1 MEDIARSLKNL
12 RKLRNE
18 IKGIQIA
25 IHANRKADVF
35 DIVSGSSDIFPYN
48 ARRFEIRGTDIQRAD
63 RLQIKLARKKRQL
76 EEEMIKAENFLE
88 DVKNPE
94 MRNILRLRY
103 LAGLIWGDV
112 ARACGSTEEAV
123 KKRDQRFFKKY

>member
-48 ARRFEIRGTDIQRAD
+48 ARRFEIRGTDVQKAD
-63 RLQIKLARKKRQL
+63 KLQIKLTRKKD
-76 EEEMIKAENFLE
+76 N
-88 DVKNPE
+88 
-94 MRNILRLRY
+94 
-103 LAGLIWGDV
+103 
-112 ARACGSTEEAV
+112 
-123 KKRDQRFFKKY
+123 